1 MHTKKSA
8 RAAEPVACLYSGESP
23 LCCMLAESGVPAD
36 ARWHT
41 LIFTLRS
48 LDHDPSL
55 TLRQKA
61 EVQDL
66 VVAVLKERDFSEAR
80 LVEAMARKERIVSA
94 PYREKLA
101 ALVRESASMV
111 KEFGELLGRRT
122 GDVQGLEAAALDAV
136 QSGLPAEEVVLSLR
150 RHFRSLVDT
159 MQRDA
164 HELQRLAITDPLTG
178 LKNRR
183 AFDAAMEERATAFR
197 ERAEGTALLMLDID
211 HFKDV
216 NDTYGHQIGDKL
228 LRAMAE
234 RITQTVAKS
243 GVEGAS
249 AARYGGEEFA
259 VILPGLGRERG
270 AEVAEAVRQ
279 AVERFSFVVRTSE
292 GEVLKKNL
300 KISVS
305 IGVGAVRP
313 EYSSGFVNR
322 LVDAADTALLAA
334 KNSGRNLV
342 VVAPA

>member
-1 MHTKKSA
+1 MPSKKTSGA
-8 RAAEPVACLYSGESP
+8 MAPGNCIYSGESP
-23 LCCMLAESGVPAD
+23 LCRMLAEAGAPAD
-36 ARWHT
+36 TRWHT
-41 LIFTLRS
+41 LIFTLRG
-48 LDHDPSL
+48 LEHDPSL

-61 EVQDL
+61 ELQDL
-66 VVAVLKERDFSEAR
+66 VVAVLTDRDYGEERLR
-80 LVEAMARKERIVSA
+80 EAMARKERILSA

-101 ALVRESASMV
+101 ALVRESAGMV
-111 KEFGELLGRRT
+111 KEFGELLGRRA
-122 GDVQGLEAAALDAV
+122 GDVQGLEAAALEAV

-150 RHFRSLVDT
+150 RHFRGLVDT
-159 MQRDA
+159 LQRDA
-164 HELQRLAITDPLTG
+164 HELQRLATTDPLTG

-183 AFDAAMEERATAFR
+183 AFDAALEERNAAFR
-197 ERAEGTALLMLDID
+197 ERAEGCALLMLDID

-216 NDTYGHQIGDKL
+216 NDAYGHQIGDKL

-243 GVEGAS
+243 GMEGAS
-249 AARYGGEEFA
+249 IARYGGEEFA

-270 AEVAEAVRQ
+270 AEVAEAVRR

-300 KISVS
+300 KVSVS

-313 EYSSGFVNR
+313 EFSSGFANR

-334 KNSGRNLV
+334 KNAGRNRV
-342 VVAPA
+342 MVAPD